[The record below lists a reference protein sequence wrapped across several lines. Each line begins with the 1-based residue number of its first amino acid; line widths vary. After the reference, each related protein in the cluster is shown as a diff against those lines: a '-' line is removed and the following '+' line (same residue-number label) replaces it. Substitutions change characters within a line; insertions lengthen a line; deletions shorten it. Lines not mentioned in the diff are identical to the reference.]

1 MYFDIFLLA
10 RLRFPSP
17 KSIAKII
24 ADRDGASVLKL
35 VRRFERRDLRC
46 RKPELDLSFLKYCFE
61 NSLTPKFLRFKVSSF
76 ITNIS
81 PIHFRCR

>member
-1 MYFDIFLLA
+1 MYMYFDIFLLA

-46 RKPELDLSFLKYCFE
+46 RKPE
-61 NSLTPKFLRFKVSSF
+61 
-76 ITNIS
+76 
-81 PIHFRCR
+81 